1 MIYSNFCS
9 RHKLPKMIHENS
21 FALESLGLFR
31 VLAQDSIVMTVFCKI
46 AVFCFI
52 FDEVEACK
60 MTIPILH
67 CQAFGLHYAFRRRAH
82 SFCRLLESF
91 HAAFKGCGRFLHH
104 PILLECEK
112 PGTLCRLRTHHCE
125 KRHAKRD
132 FFFLGPLT
140 ESALA
145 GEGSARRRV
154 SSHPSE
160 DSTPCRSRS
169 QTNWLWS

>member
-1 MIYSNFCS
+1 MSQLSPCLRFDDSLIVRSIRTTVFPFPHCLDGVSKWMDTTGTLGGRKTSCNVPFAVSSPHPLKRTTRTESSIPSCSCS

-67 CQAFGLHYAFRRRAH
+67 CQAFGLHYAFR
-82 SFCRLLESF
+82 
-91 HAAFKGCGRFLHH
+91 
-104 PILLECEK
+104 
-112 PGTLCRLRTHHCE
+112 
-125 KRHAKRD
+125 
-132 FFFLGPLT
+132 
-140 ESALA
+140 
-145 GEGSARRRV
+145 
-154 SSHPSE
+154 
-160 DSTPCRSRS
+160 
-169 QTNWLWS
+169 